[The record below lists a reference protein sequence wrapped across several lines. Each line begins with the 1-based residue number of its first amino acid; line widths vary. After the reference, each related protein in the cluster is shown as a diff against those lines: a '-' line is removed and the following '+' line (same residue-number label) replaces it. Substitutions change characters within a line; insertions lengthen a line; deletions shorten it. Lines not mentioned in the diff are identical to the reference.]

1 MTTFIKPLLLLLIAS
16 SLSSCRKS
24 HTETVNSAYYWATTF
39 QMSDKKADFIRDYH
53 VRKLYMRFFD
63 VVMDKDQAV
72 PNATI
77 EFLDTIPTDLQVI
90 PTVFI
95 TNDCMAVRQDSLPG
109 RIVGRVLKMCHTHD
123 VPNVKEIQ
131 IDCDW
136 TKRTQDEY
144 FRFLETIKQL
154 LNDKG
159 LDLSVTIRLHQ
170 LSMTVPPADRGV
182 LMVYNTGDL
191 TDPACENPI
200 IDIRDVKPYLE
211 SMRSYR
217 LPMAAAYPIFSW
229 NVLRR
234 GGAFVGIQHY
244 DGEWPTMPGDKLV
257 KIQPAANDIIY
268 VKNAVGK
275 AIPGIN
281 DETILFELSDKNIAL
296 FSDTEISNIYR

>member
-1 MTTFIKPLLLLLIAS
+1 MDVCIVL
-16 SLSSCRKS
+16 SLSACRKTDNEAV
-24 HTETVNSAYYWATTF
+24 HSAYYWSTTF
-39 QMSDKKADFIRDYH
+39 QMSARKADFIHDNQIK
-53 VRKLYMRFFD
+53 KLYMRFFD
-63 VVMDKDQAV
+63 VVMDKDKAM

-77 EFLDTIPTDLQVI
+77 EFIDTIPSDLQVI

-95 TNDCMAVRQDSLPG
+95 TNECMAVRQDSLPQ
-109 RIVGRVLKMCHTHD
+109 RIVNRVMKMCDTHD

-136 TKRTQDEY
+136 TKRTQAEY
-144 FRFLETIKQL
+144 FRFLETTKKL

-159 LDLSVTIRLHQ
+159 MALSVTIRLHQ

-191 TDPACENPI
+191 TDAECENPI
-200 IDIRDVKPYLE
+200 LDIRDVKPYLE
-211 SMRSYR
+211 SMSNYR

-234 GGAFVGIQHY
+234 GNTFVGIQHY
-244 DGEWPTMPGDKLV
+244 EGEWPTLPGDKLITV
-257 KIQPAANDIIY
+257 RPTADEIIE
-268 VKNAVGK
+268 VKNAVTK

-281 DETILFELSDKNIAL
+281 NETILFDLSDKNLML
-296 FSDTEISNIYR
+296 FSDDEFNDIYGR

>member
-1 MTTFIKPLLLLLIAS
+1 MYVCIVL
-16 SLSSCRKS
+16 SLSACRKTDS
-24 HTETVNSAYYWATTF
+24 EAVHSAYYWSTTF
-39 QMSDKKADFIRDYH
+39 QMSARKADFIHDNQIK
-53 VRKLYMRFFD
+53 KLYMRFFD
-63 VVMDKDQAV
+63 VVMDKDKAM

-77 EFLDTIPTDLQVI
+77 EFADTIPSDLQVI

-95 TNDCMAVRQDSLPG
+95 TNECMTVRQDSLPL
-109 RIVGRVLKMCHTHD
+109 RIVNRVLKICHTHD

-136 TKRTQDEY
+136 TKRTQAEY
-144 FRFLETIKQL
+144 FSFLETTKKL

-159 LDLSVTIRLHQ
+159 MALSVTIRLHQ

-191 TDPACENPI
+191 TDPKCENPI
-200 IDIRDVKPYLE
+200 LDIRDVKPYLE
-211 SMRSYR
+211 SMSSYR

-234 GGAFVGIQHY
+234 GNIFVGIQHY
-244 DGEWPTMPGDKLV
+244 EGEWPTLPGDKLV
-257 KIQPAANDIIY
+257 TIQPAAKEIIE

-281 DETILFELSDKNIAL
+281 NETILFDLSDKNLTL
-296 FSDTEISNIYR
+296 FSDDEFTDIYGR

>member
-1 MTTFIKPLLLLLIAS
+1 MTTYIKPLLLLLIAS
-16 SLSSCRKS
+16 SLGSCRKS
-24 HTETVNSAYYWATTF
+24 STETVNSAYYWSTTF
-39 QMSDKKADFIRDYH
+39 QMSDQKADFIRNHH
-53 VRKLYMRFFD
+53 VRNLYMRFFD
-63 VVMDKDQAV
+63 VVMDKDQTM

-77 EFLDTIPTDLQVI
+77 EFLDTIPPDLQVI

-109 RIVGRVLKMCHTHD
+109 RIVRRVLKMCHTHD

-136 TKRTQDEY
+136 TKRTQAEY
-144 FRFLETIKQL
+144 FRFLETTKKL

-191 TDPACENPI
+191 TDPECENPI
-200 IDIRDVKPYLE
+200 LDIHDVKPYLKPM
-211 SMRSYR
+211 SSYR

-229 NVLRR
+229 NVLQR
-234 GGAFVGIQHY
+234 GGTFVGIQHY

-257 KIQPAANDIIY
+257 KIQPAAKEIIE
-268 VKNAVGK
+268 VKNAVAK

-281 DETILFELSDKNIAL
+281 DETILFDLSDKNIAL